1 MQPHICSYIYLV
13 FENITI
19 FLRCESLNHCITCTE
34 LTPSC
39 CAHNQKEF
47 CDFKN
52 VPCECSS
59 LRLIQIACGLFYWQ
73 NKNALLI
80 LPVLHKFYW
89 QNKQSLFRQFQ
100 PIKRVN
106 GFSVQAIAVA
116 QWANH
121 CATVRA
127 TRARFP
133 WRSYLTDLPTSSL
146 CRLTQPSIPPRS
158 E

>member
-34 LTPSC
+34 LTPSR

-89 QNKQSLFRQFQ
+89 QNKQSFSDSFSLSKRLTDFLFRPLLQHSGQ
-100 PIKRVN
+100 IIV
-106 GFSVQAIAVA
+106 
-116 QWANH
+116 
-121 CATVRA
+121 
-127 TRARFP
+127 
-133 WRSYLTDLPTSSL
+133 LPCERPGLGSRGGHT
-146 CRLTQPSIPPRS
+146 
-158 E
+158 